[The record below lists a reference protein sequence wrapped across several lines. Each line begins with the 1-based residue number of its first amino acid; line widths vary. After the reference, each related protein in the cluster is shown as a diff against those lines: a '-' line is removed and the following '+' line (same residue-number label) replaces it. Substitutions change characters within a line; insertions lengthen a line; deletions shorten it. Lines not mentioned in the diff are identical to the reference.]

1 MDFQMNSITG
11 IPDTTMQLP
20 SYINNYSMPYLQNG
34 TMLVIIVVVIIAYFS
49 LFSSLGVS
57 SSSSSYVSSTTLN
70 ESGGDNKEVFLFEI
84 ILWSLFVFL
93 VLINGMSYFFNI
105 NLVAS
110 VKNLLSGTPEIDLI
124 AKEQT
129 NDEIDYIQELVM
141 DPSIPY
147 KKQKEVFHIPNNK
160 YNYTDSKAICNAYG
174 ARLANYNEI
183 NDSLGNGAD
192 WCSYG
197 WSDDQMALYPT
208 QYEKWKKL
216 QKVPGHENDCGR
228 PGINGGYIGNPEVKF
243 GVNCFG
249 YKPDINEKELHLM
262 KVQDDHPKTRAEIEF
277 DKKVNYWKGKLQTI
291 LVSPF
296 NHSNWNMF

>member
-1 MDFQMNSITG
+1 MNVQMNSITG
-11 IPDTTMQLP
+11 IPDTTMYLP

-34 TMLVIIVVVIIAYFS
+34 MMIVIILVIVIAYFS
-49 LFSSLGVS
+49 LFSSLGIPS
-57 SSSSSYVSSTTLN
+57 DSSYPTSSN
-70 ESGGDNKEVFLFEI
+70 GNGGDKEVFLFEI
-84 ILWSLFVFL
+84 ILWGLFVFL

-105 NLVAS
+105 NIVAS
-110 VKNLLSGTPEIDLI
+110 IKNLLSDTPLIEISV
-124 AKEQT
+124 KEQT
-129 NDEIDYIQELVM
+129 TDNIDYTQEPT
-141 DPSIPY
+141 PSVPY

-160 YNYTDSKAICNAYG
+160 YNYTDSKAICKAYG
-174 ARLANYNEI
+174 ARLANYNEL
-183 NDSLGNGAD
+183 NESLGNGAD

-249 YKPDINEKELHLM
+249 YKPDINENELHLM
-262 KVQDDHPKTRAEIEF
+262 KVQDEHPKTRDEIEF

-291 LVSPF
+291 LVAPF

>member
-1 MDFQMNSITG
+1 
-11 IPDTTMQLP
+11 
-20 SYINNYSMPYLQNG
+20 
-34 TMLVIIVVVIIAYFS
+34 
-49 LFSSLGVS
+49 
-57 SSSSSYVSSTTLN
+57 
-70 ESGGDNKEVFLFEI
+70 
-84 ILWSLFVFL
+84 
-93 VLINGMSYFFNI
+93 MSYFFNI
-105 NLVAS
+105 NIVAS
-110 VKNLLSGTPEIDLI
+110 VKNLLSDTPLIEIS
-124 AKEQT
+124 AKEQS
-129 NDEIDYIQELVM
+129 NDDIDYDQNII
-141 DPSIPY
+141 PSIPY
-147 KKQKEVFHIPNNK
+147 VKQKEVFHVPNNK
-160 YNYTDSKAICNAYG
+160 YNYMDSKAICKAYG
-174 ARLANYNEI
+174 GRLANYNEI

-249 YKPDINEKELHLM
+249 FKPDINEKELQLM
-262 KVQDDHPKTRAEIEF
+262 KVQDEYPKTKAEMEF
-277 DKKVNYWKGKLQTI
+277 DKKVNYWKGKLQTV